1 MKRICFS
8 IMVLLTLPLFMSAQ
22 VALVPA
28 DTAGSPCDR
37 HYMASLKVLV
47 QSPERHPFSINA
59 DGGKVIFSPGNLQYC
74 PARDEWR
81 FALRQFDRVGN
92 GKSIHAFGG
101 AQATIYSPADIISK
115 LKNGED
121 VAGLVMKITVTSSS
135 TTQFSV
141 SNVPTGSSITLN
153 RADNTEI
160 TNIGTYDVTIVS
172 LTAGS
177 TNNSYTLVS
186 KLYTDAGT
194 SGSSQVFGVN
204 DNVTTVFYDSI
215 DYSTKDNTTASGYKE
230 IKGVPCNNLLVS
242 KSYDGWIDLFPWAT
256 SGHGRKVKDSLAMF
270 FQPYD
275 LNRTDLGNTYNTYG
289 YGPSF
294 NAGHGPGA
302 LSNHIDTASG
312 TNRFFDWGYLNVIR
326 QFNNCTHGENG
337 AVHAKDSTMYRPGV
351 WRTLTS
357 EEWKYLLTTRTVGG
371 NDSAFTYVR
380 LQYTDNEADT
390 VSGVLIYPD
399 DFSFSEASVPIMPFG
414 AKYGVT
420 KIDIATFAALQ
431 EVGVAFLPGSRR
443 IEISEANVLSIEEG
457 NYGNKFA
464 YWSSTAIAAK
474 TAYNVNFS
482 PMDGTITPLFN
493 NFRFFPM
500 AVRLVQDL

>member
-81 FALRQFDRVGN
+81 FAVRQFDRVGN
-92 GKSIHAFGG
+92 GKSLYAPEGL
-101 AQATIYSPADIISK
+101 QASGM
-115 LKNGED
+115 NG
-121 VAGLVMKITVTSSS
+121 
-135 TTQFSV
+135 
-141 SNVPTGSSITLN
+141 
-153 RADNTEI
+153 
-160 TNIGTYDVTIVS
+160 
-172 LTAGS
+172 
-177 TNNSYTLVS
+177 
-186 KLYTDAGT
+186 
-194 SGSSQVFGVN
+194 
-204 DNVTTVFYDSI
+204 NVTTVFYDSI
-215 DYSTKDNTTASGYKE
+215 DYSTPDPSTPSKFKE

-256 SGHGRKVKDSLAMF
+256 SGHGRKVKDSLAIF
-270 FQPYD
+270 FHPYD

-337 AVHAKDSTMYRPGV
+337 AIHAKDSTMYRPGV

-443 IEISEANVLSIEEG
+443 IEISEDNVLSIEEG

-474 TAYNVNFS
+474 TAYNVNFN